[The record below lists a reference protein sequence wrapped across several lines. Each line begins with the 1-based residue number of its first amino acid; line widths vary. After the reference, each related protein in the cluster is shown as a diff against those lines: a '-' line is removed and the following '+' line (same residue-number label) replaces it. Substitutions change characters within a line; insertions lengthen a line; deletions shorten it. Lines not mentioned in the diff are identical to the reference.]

1 MSEERLYSRFETEIQ
16 IQPRD
21 IDINAHVHH
30 SVYLDYLLAARF
42 DQMARCYKMSM
53 EDFMEMG
60 YTWFARKYEI
70 EFKSPLEFGDVA
82 VVRTWVKDYTR
93 VQVNVGYEIESKITG
108 KLAARGLAYFVLI
121 EANTNKPARLPDS
134 VIKLYSI

>member
-1 MSEERLYSRFETEIQ
+1 MYSRFESEIA
-16 IQPRD
+16 ILPRD

-53 EDFMEMG
+53 EAFMEMG

-70 EFKSPLEFGDVA
+70 EYKYPLSFGDTA
-82 VVRTWVKDYTR
+82 VVRTWVMEAGRMSVD
-93 VQVNVGYEIESKITG
+93 VGFEIESKLNG
-108 KLAARGLAYFVLI
+108 KMAAKGLAKFVLI
-121 EANTNKPARLPDS
+121 HIENNRPARIPDE
-134 VIKLYSI
+134 VRKKYTI